1 MTQTEGSV
9 AKLIATEYYSEE
21 ELKTLKGTFLG
32 DEYIHHIINEDTDI
46 FDENG
51 KFILSFRK
59 NILTKNKIG
68 FHNYKK
74 FIGLSR
80 GRGLAAGPI
89 NKDSPYFKKR
99 KLVDTKGIRTRYLTP
114 SGNVSKMKVNNPVSS
129 VPLGYYD
136 KLKGPLNKNLPCRLT
151 SYTNNHFDNFKE
163 GLPFIEEI
171 SYNYR
176 DIRPEEYTNQF
187 NRGYLKPDYMI
198 DNTVFSTITL
208 NRNFR
213 TALHKDAGDYGGIAC
228 LSVLEQGRWRGGL
241 FMIPMYGLGINLR
254 EGDLLIADVHNWHC
268 NSEIWT
274 TKEDDIYNNN
284 MASDFSHLNPELY
297 GNEKY
302 SRISFVCYLREKLI
316 ECDQET
322 LPVT

>member
-74 FIGLSR
+74 FIGMSR

-151 SYTNNHFDNFKE
+151 SYTKNNFDNFKE
-163 GLPFIEEI
+163 GLEYIEEI

-198 DNTVFSTITL
+198 DNTAFSTITL

-284 MASDFSHLNPELY
+284 MANDFNHLNPELY

-316 ECDQET
+316 ECDN
-322 LPVT
+322 

>member
-1 MTQTEGSV
+1 MTQTKGSV
-9 AKLIATEYYSEE
+9 AKLIVQEYYSEK
-21 ELKTLKGTFLG
+21 ELKELRGTFLG
-32 DEYIHHIINEDTDI
+32 DEYIHDIINEDVDI

-74 FIGLSR
+74 FIGMSR

-99 KLVDTKGIRTRYLTP
+99 TLVETKGIRTKYLTP
-114 SGNVSKMKVNNPVSS
+114 SGNVSKMKVNNPVAS
-129 VPLGYYD
+129 VPLGYFD
-136 KLKGPLNKNLPCRLT
+136 KLKGPLGKDLPCRLT
-151 SYTNNHFDNFKE
+151 SYTKTNLDNFKE
-163 GLPFIEEI
+163 GLPFIQEI

-176 DIRPEEYTNQF
+176 DIRPDEYTNQF
-187 NRGYLKPDYMI
+187 NRGYLQPDYMI
-198 DNTVFSTITL
+198 DNTAFSTITL

-228 LSVLEQGRWRGGL
+228 LSVLEQGKYRGGL
-241 FMIPMYGLGINLR
+241 FMIPRYGLGINLR

-268 NSEIWT
+268 NSEIFT

-284 MASDFSHLNPELY
+284 MASDFNHLNKELY
-297 GNEKY
+297 GEEKY

-316 ECDQET
+316 ECDT
-322 LPVT
+322 